1 VHFICIILII
11 KNMKEKRSFAVEAIV
26 ASHMDGYILS
36 SSQKR
41 SPEFYKIRAL
51 TWLWTVSADK

>member
-1 VHFICIILII
+1 
-11 KNMKEKRSFAVEAIV
+11 MKEKRSFAVEAIV
-26 ASHMDGYILS
+26 ASHTDGYILS